1 MRKFRLDVREKSFTQ
16 RVVRPWHSIESC
28 GCLIPGASQEML
40 KASLDGAPSSLSW
53 GGGWTVSPYQG
64 AGAGWTFRF
73 LPTQAILWFYESQDG
88 CDPMVTARHA
98 PTPLI
103 QHLPKQLFSTLFPH
117 PYQSTIDSV
126 DIKAVLPSEVFL
138 FFLQEPNRQTPNHH
152 HVAFHSPPVPCSHLA
167 KPGIPEE
174 TAHQKCDIKWKWPLT
189 PA

>member
-1 MRKFRLDVREKSFTQ
+1 MLGRNHLPRGLWGPGTPQ
-16 RVVRPWHSIESC
+16 RAVD
-28 GCLIPGASQEML
+28 A
-40 KASLDGAPSSLSW
+40 SSLEHPRRCSRPAW
-53 GGGWTVSPYQG
+53 MGPRAAWAGEGVGTVSSYQG